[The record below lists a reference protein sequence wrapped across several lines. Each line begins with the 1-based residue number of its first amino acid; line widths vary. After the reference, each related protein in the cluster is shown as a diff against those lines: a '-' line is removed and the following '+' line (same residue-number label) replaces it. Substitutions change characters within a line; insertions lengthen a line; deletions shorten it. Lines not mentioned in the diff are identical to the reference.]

1 MLLPVR
7 PEVSIVLP
15 THDRPGPLRTAVES
29 LLKQEPASHF
39 ELIVVDDGE
48 SDEARSYLEG
58 LARAGRIVGL
68 RTGGRGAAAA
78 RNAGLAA
85 ARAPV
90 VACTD
95 DDCEAPAGWAQGLST
110 RLQATG
116 ASAVG
121 GRVEAAR
128 GTPLAARV
136 SQAITNG
143 FATVLNRD
151 PMDAAFLTSN
161 NVAYRADRVR
171 EAGGFDEAF
180 LGKGGEERDLHARL
194 RARGERLVYAPDMV
208 VRHRGPLGWA
218 GLVRQQAAYGRGAR
232 LYYARDAARRP
243 FTPRDYARAFRAGLG
258 EMPLLERTAYAL
270 GFLLA
275 QGAVAWGYWSRSR

>member
-1 MLLPVR
+1 MLLPVL

-15 THDRPGPLRTAVES
+15 THDRPGPLRAAVES
-29 LLKQEPASHF
+29 LLRQEPASRF

-48 SDEARSYLEG
+48 SAEARSYLET
-58 LARAGRIVGL
+58 LAGAGRIVGL

-95 DDCEAPAGWAQGLST
+95 DDCEAPPDWAQGLSD
-110 RLQATG
+110 RLWATG
-116 ASAVG
+116 AAAVG
-121 GRVEAAR
+121 GRVEAAH
-128 GTPLAARV
+128 GTSLAARV
-136 SQAITNG
+136 SEAITQG
-143 FATVLNRD
+143 FTTALNRD

-171 EAGGFDEAF
+171 EVGGFDEAF
-180 LGKGGEERDLHARL
+180 RGAGGEDRDLHARL
-194 RARGERLVYAPDMV
+194 RQRGGRLVYAPDRV
-208 VRHRGPLGWA
+208 VRHRGPLGWS
-218 GLVRQQAAYGRGAR
+218 GLVRQRAAYGRGAR
-232 LYYARDAARRP
+232 LYYARDSARR
-243 FTPRDYARAFRAGLG
+243 TLSLLDYARAFGAGFAG
-258 EMPLLERTAYAL
+258 MPLLERPAFAF

-275 QGAVAWGYWSRSR
+275 QGAVAWGYYSR